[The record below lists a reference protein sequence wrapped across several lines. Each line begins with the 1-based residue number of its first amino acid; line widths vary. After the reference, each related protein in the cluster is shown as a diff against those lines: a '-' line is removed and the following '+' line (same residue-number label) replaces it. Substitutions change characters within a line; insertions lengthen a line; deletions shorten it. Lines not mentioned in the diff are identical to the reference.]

1 MASLNIFQLLL
12 VVAVLI
18 SNPSTGC
25 VTRDFFEIFEFFSEN
40 AKKKML
46 KIAKIYVMK
55 YNQMDFY

>member
-40 AKKKML
+40 VGKIVEKGQNWVKKGKFL
-46 KIAKIYVMK
+46 
-55 YNQMDFY
+55 